1 VHVNRKERQ
10 STIISFSGIDGAGK
24 STQIDNLRG
33 QLQQSGKSVG
43 LITFWDDVA
52 RLKGIREGAGHKL
65 FKGDA
70 GVGSPERPIKRQ
82 DKNVQSPLMSMVR
95 LVLYLLDALS
105 LRTKVREALRSGF
118 DVVIFDRFMYD
129 ELANL
134 NLANPAARLYIRSVM
149 RLIPRPRVS
158 FILDADPVQACARKP
173 EYPLEFVHA
182 NRRAYLAL
190 ADLLGGMT
198 VIPPLPLDLAKAEVV
213 AHVLPSTL

>member
-1 VHVNRKERQ
+1 MQLNQRERE

-24 STQIDNLRG
+24 STQIDNLRS
-33 QLQQSGKSVG
+33 QLQLSGKSVG

-70 GVGSPERPIKRQ
+70 GVGSPEKPIKRQ

-95 LVLYLLDALS
+95 LGLYLLDALS
-105 LRTKVREALRSGF
+105 LRTKVKNARRSGL
-118 DVVIFDRFMYD
+118 DVIIFDRFIYD

-134 NLANPAARLYIRSVM
+134 NLKNPAARLYIRSVM
-149 RLIPRPRVS
+149 RLVPRPQVS

-173 EYPLEFVHA
+173 EYPLDFVHA

-190 ADLLGGMT
+190 SDLLGAMT
-198 VIPPLPLDLAKAEVV
+198 VIPPLPLELAKMEVV
-213 AHVLPSTL
+213 AHVVPSIL

>member
-1 VHVNRKERQ
+1 VNHRERK

-24 STQIDNLRG
+24 STQIDNLRS
-33 QLQQSGKSVG
+33 QLQQSGKSVS

-70 GVGSPERPIKRQ
+70 GVGSPEKPIKRQ

-95 LVLYLLDALS
+95 LGLYLLDALS
-105 LRTKVREALRSGF
+105 LRRKVKEALSSGF
-118 DVVIFDRFMYD
+118 DVVIFDRFIYD

-134 NLANPAARLYIRSVM
+134 NLANPAARMYIRSVM
-149 RLIPRPRVS
+149 RLIPRPGVS

-190 ADLLGGMT
+190 GDLLGGMT